1 MTSVSVGVEKD
12 KFSSK
17 MYNASPT
24 TTTYNRFLVIE
35 PIYW

>member
-24 TTTYNRFLVIE
+24 TTYNRFLVIE
-35 PIYW
+35 PIY